1 MTPLLRKESL
11 NPPPELV
18 EVPPSMEKGWRVG
31 EDNVIGGGEANDMGK
46 QGSRSFAHADLVWV
60 VVGVDVPPIIGRGWE
75 GMASSAGLG
84 ARDTLRRPGRRRGR
98 LRRRAV

>member
-1 MTPLLRKESL
+1 M
-11 NPPPELV
+11 V
-18 EVPPSMEKGWRVG
+18 KGWRVG
-31 EDNVIGGGEANDMGK
+31 EGKVIGGGEADDMGK
-46 QGSRSFAHADLVWV
+46 RVYRSFARADVVWV

-84 ARDTLRRPGRRRGR
+84 ARGTLRRPGRRRGH

>member
-1 MTPLLRKESL
+1 MTRAVLLSWTLPRWKNDAVVAEGIIES
-11 NPPPELV
+11 PPELV

-84 ARDTLRRPGRRRGR
+84 A
-98 LRRRAV
+98 